1 METRQTPNP
10 ALVRSQLER
19 ILASA
24 PFANSARSQ
33 RFLRYVVEGSLNN
46 SEDSLKE
53 YVIAVEVFDRDPS
66 YDSSVDATVRVEAGR
81 LRTRLRD
88 YYSGAGRN
96 DPLLI
101 EIPRGSYRPTF
112 QPNAAEFTPPPP
124 FPANVQDVSYQQEE
138 PALEPQ
144 LRRKMWKLSFAV
156 AALVLLLA
164 GTAIGYFAT
173 HRAQSSVSPKTP
185 VVLAVLPFTNKTGLA
200 ANDYLTDGLTDNLI
214 RQLSQLPQLRIVSRG
229 AVESVDRQS
238 LSGTLGVTVLL
249 AGELRR
255 NADGRLQLNSEL
267 SNAKDGT
274 VLRSEQY
281 LPDESDFRP
290 IQADIVQDVI
300 RTLGFTPNQTQF
312 AAALRPLTSS
322 PAAFQ
327 DFLRAETLME
337 NGDESSLVSALSTLD
352 DAVKRDRFFAE
363 AFAAMA
369 ESELQIGLYF
379 ELPGEHMERAR
390 QYASRSIALDPRI
403 IQSHAVL
410 GLVHLMYDWDYAGA
424 QSELAAADLREGAI
438 GQFGCTAHLLER
450 SGNTRH
456 AEEDLHRLLDFN
468 PRSALLIGE
477 LGCVNYY
484 AARYDD
490 SIRYYH
496 QALALAPQSV
506 LSGWG
511 LGRSLARVGKYAE
524 ALDELKHFKS
534 AHGVVNP
541 LILAEIGYIQA
552 LSGDRS
558 AARATV
564 RQLQQMERSRFVD
577 PYFVAVIELA
587 LNDQNAT
594 YAWLEKAYSKRSS
607 FLISIAT
614 DPKWSA
620 SMGDPRFQA
629 LWARMTGGGLRSPQ
643 AVSAP
648 SE

>member
-1 METRQTPNP
+1 METRQTPSP

-81 LRTRLRD
+81 LRTRLRE

-96 DPLLI
+96 DPLRI

-112 QPNAAEFTPPPP
+112 QPNVAEFTPPPA
-124 FPANVQDVSYQQEE
+124 FPANVQDVSYQEA
-138 PALEPQ
+138 PALDSQ
-144 LRRKMWKLSFAV
+144 LRRKVWGLSFAA
-156 AALVLLLA
+156 AALVLILA
-164 GTAIGYFAT
+164 AVGYFAT
-173 HRAQSSVSPKTP
+173 HRAQSSVSPKAP
-185 VVLAVLPFTNKTGLA
+185 IVLAVLPFANKTGA
-200 ANDYLTDGLTDNLI
+200 ASNDYLTDGLTDNLI
-214 RQLSQLPQLRIVSRG
+214 RQLSQIPHLRIVSRG

-238 LSGTLGVTVLL
+238 LLGTLGVTVLL
-249 AGELRR
+249 TGELRR

-267 SNAKDGT
+267 SNARDGT

-300 RTLGFTPNQTQF
+300 RSLGFAPNQTQF

-322 PAAFQ
+322 PVAFQ
-327 DFLRAETLME
+327 DFLRAESLME
-337 NGDESSLVSALSTLD
+337 NGDEPSLVSAVSALD

-369 ESELQIGLYF
+369 ESELQIALFF

-390 QYASRSIALDPRI
+390 QYATRSIALDPRL

-410 GLVHLMYDWDYAGA
+410 GIVHLMYDWDYAGA

-468 PRSALLIGE
+468 PRSAMLIGE

-496 QALALAPQSV
+496 QALAIAPESV

-511 LGRSLARVGKYAE
+511 LGRSLARVGKYSE
-524 ALDELKHFKS
+524 ALEELKHFKS

-564 RQLQQMERSRFVD
+564 RQLQLIARDRFVD

-594 YAWLEKAYSKRSS
+594 YAWLEKAYTERSA

-629 LWARMTGGGLRSPQ
+629 LWMRMTGGGLRASQ

-648 SE
+648 TD